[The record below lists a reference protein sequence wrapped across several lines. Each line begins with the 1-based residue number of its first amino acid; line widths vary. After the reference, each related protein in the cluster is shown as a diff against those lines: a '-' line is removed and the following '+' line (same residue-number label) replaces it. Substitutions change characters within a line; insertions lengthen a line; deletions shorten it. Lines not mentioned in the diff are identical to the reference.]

1 MCKRTPLGVPR
12 RAQCSLGK
20 ILHGDTALY
29 WRCTGMLAH
38 MYANVLGIK
47 AWHARTQTLTRT
59 QMHIH
64 THAHTHALA
73 HTHTYT
79 HTHTHTHACTHAC
92 THTHSHTHTHMRKHT
107 HTHTCTHTCIVAH
120 THTQIT
126 HAHCRFQTVWCQIL
140 SPVPLEPSADALRPL
155 SSNITSNSSNKIC
168 SRYKRPCAHCALC
181 THASYVLM
189 CIYVAANL

>member
-64 THAHTHALA
+64 THALS
-73 HTHTYT
+73 
-79 HTHTHTHACTHAC
+79 HTHTHAQ
-92 THTHSHTHTHMRKHT
+92 SHTHTHMHTHMHSRT
-107 HTHTCTHTCIVAH
+107 HTHTNHTR
-120 THTQIT
+120 TLQ
-126 HAHCRFQTVWCQIL
+126 
-140 SPVPLEPSADALRPL
+140 VPDGMVSDFEPCPPGAQRRRIAPSFFKHHQQQQQQDLQQVQAAL
-155 SSNITSNSSNKIC
+155 C
-168 SRYKRPCAHCALC
+168 SLCPMYSCVLC
-181 THASYVLM
+181 THVHIRSS
-189 CIYVAANL
+189 